1 MTADAAL
8 TVRLLTDALE
18 RVHDDLHV
26 HIAGLD
32 VAALSWRPDPEAN
45 SMGWLVWHL
54 SRVADDHFSGI
65 ATELDLPGQ
74 TQRWLEDGW
83 YERFSLPFDQ
93 LEHGYGQTSTDVAAV
108 RVSADLLLGYYD
120 DVHVHSLSVL
130 SGLRSDSFDRIVDV
144 RWTPHVTA
152 AVRLVSIVNEL
163 AQHTGQVGYLR
174 GMWERR

>member
-1 MTADAAL
+1 
-8 TVRLLTDALE
+8 
-18 RVHDDLHV
+18 
-26 HIAGLD
+26 
-32 VAALSWRPDPEAN
+32 
-45 SMGWLVWHL
+45 MGWLVWHL